1 MMNLDRVIEIIENGK
16 YEKLVFV
23 DNTMSITCKEGGTI
37 NITKSRVVMPSMNFF
52 SKSKESMKYKIELII
67 PEDFK
72 VIQSWTLNDFNDYYY
87 NEIDILYFVKYNEYK
102 TEEEKD
108 YSKYFPSDNNNT
120 TNKSYFN
127 RLCEA
132 ACEALEVSK
141 PIKKRY

>member
-1 MMNLDRVIEIIENGK
+1 MMNLDRVINIIENGK

-37 NITKSRVVMPSMNFF
+37 NITKLRVVIPSIHSF

-72 VIQSWTLNDFNDYYY
+72 IIESWTVRDSDRYYY
-87 NEIDILYFVKYNEYK
+87 NVIDTLYFFKYDEYK
-102 TEEEKD
+102 TEEKD
-108 YSKYFPSDNNNT
+108 YSKYFPSDNNM
-120 TNKSYFN
+120 TNKSYFT